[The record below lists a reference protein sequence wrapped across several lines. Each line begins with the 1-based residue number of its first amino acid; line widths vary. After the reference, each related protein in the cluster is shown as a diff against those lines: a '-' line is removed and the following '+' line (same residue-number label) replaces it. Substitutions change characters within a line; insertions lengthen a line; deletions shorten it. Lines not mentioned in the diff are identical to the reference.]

1 MTASG
6 LLFPSLP
13 FGSRFFCAF
22 FKSLTPFFLSFP
34 LFSTHLHLG
43 RQGRTKRLFYHNFRV
58 INLMS
63 REAWRQPLGPPC
75 VASGGGGSR
84 GLSGALGTMRSC
96 SRVSGLA
103 GEWFQK
109 LRALAHLPEGQG
121 SVHSPHIF
129 SIGIGQTQQNTLLSV
144 P

>member
-1 MTASG
+1 
-6 LLFPSLP
+6 
-13 FGSRFFCAF
+13 
-22 FKSLTPFFLSFP
+22 
-34 LFSTHLHLG
+34 
-43 RQGRTKRLFYHNFRV
+43 
-58 INLMS
+58 MS